1 MQELLSQ
8 FDKAAHSYA
17 VTLQYR
23 LWDLFR
29 DLGETDV
36 GGTKKLESA
45 DAGDGENKVSKR
57 KADNLARAYGWWIA
71 KGVLSITVLKVR
83 KHPVDTASS
92 DCVV

>member
-45 DAGDGENKVSKR
+45 DAGDGGNKVGKR

-83 KHPVDTASS
+83 EPSVDTTWS